1 MDSMRKIKVVEFE
14 VKVVFKGEV
23 YLRVA
28 DVCKVFGYK
37 TQKAFIADYADK
49 VVKIKGCGN
58 CIKQS
63 DYNQLLDTDEQAYER
78 QEIKEVTKVADARIE
93 YNSSKKIL
101 PLKKMF
107 GLQQLAMMNHMTVDE
122 YIQKV
127 ELPKNR
133 EDAISETLK
142 VKNDYDEYNK
152 KITEFKDRFSG
163 LEQFDLQLRFV
174 TKESKNS
181 IDCRVY
187 LVGNGII
194 REVTYSDDYDYCEY
208 DKLYVNEAG
217 NVILPVYNY
226 DDDIRWEVNLSQTK
240 LDRDFRQY
248 SMIENLAYI
257 SQEQIAYESVSDSDY
272 IFRYDDD
279 VLSLYVETDFVLAM
293 MKPDD
298 SRWVYYDGIAEM
310 EVLADIVCM

>member
-1 MDSMRKIKVVEFE
+1 
-14 VKVVFKGEV
+14 
-23 YLRVA
+23 
-28 DVCKVFGYK
+28 
-37 TQKAFIADYADK
+37 
-49 VVKIKGCGN
+49 
-58 CIKQS
+58 
-63 DYNQLLDTDEQAYER
+63 
-78 QEIKEVTKVADARIE
+78 
-93 YNSSKKIL
+93 
-101 PLKKMF
+101 MF